1 MLAEEY
7 EQMEIENGTG
17 QSANA
22 KIIYDCLDENS
33 PFYEKSKESYL
44 DEADAIELPTD
55 EILLQEMRGKNYP
68 FGGNGANNFLGPLN
82 SAGKKI
88 NRYYSKCKPYY
99 VKESESDST
108 LIFESRFESGN
119 LRRVLNIG
127 DNNYNLILKYDHGT
141 TTYTQWYY
149 FKISNTRKD
158 VRYKFNIIN
167 LIKPDSSYNQGQKPL
182 FYSAKEA
189 SKPGGVGWYRDG
201 ENICYYQNSM
211 KRKGGGAYH
220 TLSFEVT
227 FKNDDDEIYCAHC
240 YPYTYSD
247 CCELLQKLCT
257 NETKDKIRK
266 TVLTKTLAGNDC
278 EMVII
283 TNFLSRPEEIALRR
297 AVILTSRVHPG
308 ESNAS
313 YLMHGTLEYLVSD
326 DEGARYLRD
335 NFVFKVIPM
344 LNPDGVIVGNYRC
357 SLSGLDLNR

>member
-1 MLAEEY
+1 M
-7 EQMEIENGTG
+7 ENGTG
-17 QSANA
+17 TNSNT
-22 KIIYDCLDENS
+22 KIVFDCMEESS
-33 PFYEKSKESYL
+33 PFYEKSKEVYI
-44 DEADAIELPTD
+44 DEADAVELPTD
-55 EILLQEMRGKNYP
+55 EVLLQEMRGKNYP
-68 FGGNGANNFLGPLN
+68 FSGANANNFLGPTN
-82 SAGKKI
+82 AQGKKI
-88 NRYYSKCKPYY
+88 NRYYSRLKPYY
-99 VKESESDST
+99 VKESESDNT

-119 LRRVLNIG
+119 LRRALCIG
-127 DNNYNLILKYDHGT
+127 ENTYNLILKYDHGT
-141 TTYTQWYY
+141 TAYTQWYY
-149 FKISNTRKD
+149 FKVSNVRKD
-158 VRYKFNIIN
+158 IRYKFNIIN

-182 FYSAKEA
+182 LYSVKDAA
-189 SKPGGVGWYRDG
+189 KPGGIGWYRAG
-201 ENICYYQNSM
+201 ENICYYQNTM
-211 KRKGGGAYH
+211 KRKGGGSYY

-227 FKNDDDEIYCAHC
+227 FKNDDDDVYLAHC

-247 CCELLQKLCT
+247 CCELLQRLCT

-313 YLMHGTLEYLVSD
+313 FLMHGTLEYLVSE

-357 SLSGLDLNR
+357 SLSGLDLNRQW